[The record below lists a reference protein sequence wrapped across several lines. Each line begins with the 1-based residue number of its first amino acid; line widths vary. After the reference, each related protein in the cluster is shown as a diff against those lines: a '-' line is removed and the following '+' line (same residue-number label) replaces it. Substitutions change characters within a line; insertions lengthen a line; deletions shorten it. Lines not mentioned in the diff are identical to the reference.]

1 MERMRT
7 TALRVAGRVAASGR
21 MVAAAALLLAVAG
34 VLAPGPVTAESTNP
48 TRQSTEQVCHED
60 GGIYWES
67 YDENGNLTDFGCD
80 FLDGTGTLNCDEPVS
95 ALVGTD
101 GCWWTDGPTIS
112 EESASDPAWQ
122 APAAYESDDL
132 YVADERYR

>member
-7 TALRVAGRVAASGR
+7 TASRVAGQVAASWR
-21 MVAAAALLLAVAG
+21 MVAAATLLLAVAG
-34 VLAPGPVTAESTNP
+34 VLAPGPVTAESNNP

-67 YDENGNLTDFGCD
+67 YDENGNVTDFGCD
-80 FLDGTGTLNCDEPVS
+80 FLDGTGTLTCDELVS
-95 ALVGTD
+95 ALEGTL
-101 GCWWTDGPTIS
+101 GCWWTDEPAIS
-112 EESASDPAWQ
+112 EDPASDPAWR

>member
-7 TALRVAGRVAASGR
+7 TASRVAGQVAASWR

-34 VLAPGPVTAESTNP
+34 VLAPGPVTAESNNP

-67 YDENGNLTDFGCD
+67 YDESGNVTDFGCD

-112 EESASDPAWQ
+112 EESASDPAWH
-122 APAAYESDDL
+122 APAAYENDDL
-132 YVADERYR
+132 YVTDERYR

>member
-7 TALRVAGRVAASGR
+7 TVSRVAGQVTASGR
-21 MVAAAALLLAVAG
+21 MVAAAALLLVVAG
-34 VLAPGPVTAESTNP
+34 VLAPGPVTAESNNP

-67 YDENGNLTDFGCD
+67 YDENGNITDFGCD

-101 GCWWTDGPTIS
+101 GCWWTDEPAIS
-112 EESASDPAWQ
+112 EEPASGPAWQ

-132 YVADERYR
+132 YVADARYR